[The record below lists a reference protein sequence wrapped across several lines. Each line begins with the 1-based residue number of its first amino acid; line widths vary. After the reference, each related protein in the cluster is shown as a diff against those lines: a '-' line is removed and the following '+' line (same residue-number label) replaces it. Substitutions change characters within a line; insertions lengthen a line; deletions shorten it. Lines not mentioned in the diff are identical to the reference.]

1 MRGCLLAVG
10 ARRARGSILA
20 RAFMKF
26 SILTDS
32 TTFRVGTHFDHPRDR
47 VLDRLT
53 TLISENASVFPRS
66 IVLKRYEPFV
76 CEPQWRKYQP
86 WAQVLLL

>member
-1 MRGCLLAVG
+1 MYWTN
-10 ARRARGSILA
+10 
-20 RAFMKF
+20 F

-66 IVLKRYEPFV
+66 IV
-76 CEPQWRKYQP
+76 
-86 WAQVLLL
+86 